1 MFSSLE
7 NMLSHQ
13 HHLFQL
19 NNKIIGS
26 VLKMLFLHCIAA
38 LTVAPLPY
46 SLDVC
51 GLLILKHLRDVSD
64 EIVISQWGENA
75 YYQYFCIGL

>member
-19 NNKIIGS
+19 SNKINRKH
-26 VLKMLFLHCIAA
+26 LKMLFLNCIAA

-51 GLLILKHLRDVSD
+51 GLLILKHLCDVSD

>member
-1 MFSSLE
+1 
-7 NMLSHQ
+7 
-13 HHLFQL
+13 
-19 NNKIIGS
+19 
-26 VLKMLFLHCIAA
+26 MLFLHCIAA

-51 GLLILKHLRDVSD
+51 GLLILKHLHDVSD

-75 YYQYFCIGL
+75 YYQYFCVGL

>member
-1 MFSSLE
+1 
-7 NMLSHQ
+7 
-13 HHLFQL
+13 
-19 NNKIIGS
+19 
-26 VLKMLFLHCIAA
+26 MLFLHCIAA

-51 GLLILKHLRDVSD
+51 GLLILKHLCDVSD

-75 YYQYFCIGL
+75 YYQYFCVGL